1 MTANLDLSL
10 PVVRAAD
17 NEGTSQQVNP
27 YSGQIIHA
35 AIQVESIES
44 VAQAIETSS
53 ADVLPDR
60 RTSVAADAA
69 EKQRADEMRM
79 WWNEAIAK
87 NMNLPEGYEQVSVLI
102 IKWADELDELKTRAE
117 VCTELLA
124 SLGG

>member
-102 IKWADELDELKTRAE
+102 IKWADELDELKTKAE
-117 VCTELLA
+117 VCSELLA
-124 SLGG
+124 SFSG